1 MELLDAMLS
10 RTSKRNFIDKP
21 VPKEL
26 IVKILSASLRAPSWA
41 NSQPGEIAVSTGKT
55 SEFIK
60 NSLYELQKNGGL
72 INPDYP
78 FPDSWPERQAANMFE
93 VGKLL
98 YGAQGIER
106 EDNEKRNEFILSSLN
121 FFNSQTAIFIH
132 LEESLGAWSIL
143 DSGLLIQNILLSAH
157 DLGLGACP
165 QARLVAYP
173 DVLRKAFGLHENRR
187 FILGISIGYYKTD
200 STIND
205 IKTLRNDFEDIVKFY
220 D

>member
-1 MELLDAMLS
+1 
-10 RTSKRNFIDKP
+10 
-21 VPKEL
+21 
-26 IVKILSASLRAPSWA
+26 
-41 NSQPGEIAVSTGKT
+41 
-55 SEFIK
+55 
-60 NSLYELQKNGGL
+60 
-72 INPDYP
+72 
-78 FPDSWPERQAANMFE
+78 
-93 VGKLL
+93 
-98 YGAQGIER
+98 
-106 EDNEKRNEFILSSLN
+106 
-121 FFNSQTAIFIH
+121 
-132 LEESLGAWSIL
+132 LEASLGAWSIL